1 MKHRNLTR
9 IFSILTALS
18 IATVFGFQANSQTT
32 TSFTFAESI
41 EGRAPAPDNT
51 TPEEYDGPQTVKGL
65 MNAFDA
71 AYNQRFSKV
80 KVTATFGDG
89 GVYRSELAISGEID
103 ARHSRVEWLHML
115 LQRGI
120 TIEDFD
126 DYRIYLSKRHTLA
139 FLEDNPDLRKIGFL
153 GMPLT
158 DDQEAYKLAYINKL
172 VKKKNQKEIREA
184 SKRVERIKEQIE
196 RSEKQ
201 LERAKKQSNPQRLKH
216 VQVQLERA
224 EKQLEDV
231 RVQLKRIQEVLEHLK
246 KPTPPQDLTPPEKPK

>member
-9 IFSILTALS
+9 IFLILTALS
-18 IATVFGFQANSQTT
+18 IVTVFGFQANSQTI
-32 TSFTFAESI
+32 TSFTESI
-41 EGRAPAPDNT
+41 EVRSPAPDT
-51 TPEEYDGPQTVKGL
+51 TPAEYDGPQTVKGL

-80 KVTATFGDG
+80 KVMATFGDG
-89 GVYRSELAISGEID
+89 VVYSSELAISGEID

-126 DYRIYLSKRHTLA
+126 DYRAYLSKRHTLA
-139 FLEDNPDLRKIGFL
+139 FLEDNPDLRKIGFR

-158 DDQEAYKLAYINKL
+158 DDREAYKVAYINKL
-172 VKKKNQKEIREA
+172 VKKKHQKEVREA
-184 SKRVERIKEQIE
+184 SKRVERINKQIE

-201 LERAKKQSNPQRLKH
+201 LERAKKQSNPQRLTH
-216 VQVQLERA
+216 VQVQLERV

-231 RVQLKRIQEVLEHLK
+231 RVQLKRIQAALEHLK
-246 KPTPPQDLTPPEKPK
+246 KPTPPQDLTPPEKPE

>member
-1 MKHRNLTR
+1 MKRRNLTR
-9 IFSILTALS
+9 ILLILTALS
-18 IATVFGFQANSQTT
+18 IATIFGFQANSQTT

-41 EGRAPAPDNT
+41 EGRAPAPDT

-71 AYNQRFSKV
+71 AYNQSFSKARV
-80 KVTATFGDG
+80 MAIFGP
-89 GVYRSELAISGEID
+89 GVVYSSELAISGEID

-120 TIEDFD
+120 TIESFD

-153 GMPLT
+153 GIPLM
-158 DDQEAYKLAYINKL
+158 DDREAYKVAYINKL
-172 VKKKNQKEIREA
+172 VKKKHQKKIREA

-201 LERAKKQSNPQRLKH
+201 LERAKKQSSPQRLKH

-224 EKQLEDV
+224 EKHLEDV
-231 RVQLKRIQEVLEHLK
+231 KVQLKRIQAALERLK
-246 KPTPPQDLTPPEKPK
+246 EPTPSQELTPPEKPK